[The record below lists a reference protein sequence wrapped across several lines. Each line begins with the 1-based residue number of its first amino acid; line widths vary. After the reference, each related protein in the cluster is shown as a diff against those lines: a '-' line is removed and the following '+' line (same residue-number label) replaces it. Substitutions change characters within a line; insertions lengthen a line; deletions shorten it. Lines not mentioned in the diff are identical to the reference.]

1 MNILSLDPATR
12 TGFACDRSRGVWS
25 LPTDIP
31 GRAHAQLIT
40 LITEI
45 NARSG
50 PFDLIVCEDAAFGAN
65 NFATALFH
73 AELRGAIKLA
83 AYRLRVDFRA
93 VNPSTIKAFATDNG
107 HAKKPAM
114 VAAYRKWFGV
124 APSSEDEADARF
136 LLELAKQ
143 CERTGWPKKKE
154 KPRRNAK
161 PKKFENLPLF
171 GGAGK

>member
-1 MNILSLDPATR
+1 MNIIALDPATR
-12 TGFACDRSRGVWS
+12 TGFACDHARGVWS

-50 PFDLIVCEDAAFGAN
+50 PFDLIICEDAAFGAN

-93 VNPSTIKAFATDNG
+93 VNPTTIKAFATDNG

-136 LLELAKQ
+136 LLEYAKQ
-143 CERTGWPKKKE
+143 EQAKGWPQ
-154 KPRRNAK
+154 K
-161 PKKFENLPLF
+161 PKKVKQVRKEKRVEKLPLF
-171 GGAGK
+171 AGRGA